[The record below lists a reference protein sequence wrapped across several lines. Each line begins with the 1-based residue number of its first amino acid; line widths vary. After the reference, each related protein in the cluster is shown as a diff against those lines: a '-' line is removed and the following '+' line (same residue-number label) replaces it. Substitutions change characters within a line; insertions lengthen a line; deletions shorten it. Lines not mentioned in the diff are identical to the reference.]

1 MKYIQ
6 SIPLIGK
13 GPVIQ
18 QHEGLLTFTFTFN
31 KADKSSDHLEL
42 FLEETLRSLLE
53 RKWYRI
59 RDNRGAKKSD

>member
-6 SIPLIGK
+6 SSPLLGK
-13 GPVIQ
+13 GPVIH
-18 QHEGLLTFTFTFN
+18 QHEGLLTFTFN
-31 KADKSSDHLEL
+31 KADKSSDRLEL

-59 RDNRGAKKSD
+59 RDNRGAKEGD